1 MDKLLE
7 QVAQTLKIPT
17 DALQTVINNY
27 PLIRQEYAVYKA
39 LDVANDTLWAVVL
52 VNAIVTCLLAI
63 VVIIPTDYR
72 NTPKEEHDSMRK
84 FDHTSRKALFISI
97 ATLVISIII
106 IIGCNIAS
114 AFVAPDIHLVKEL
127 LNH

>member
-39 LDVANDTLWAVVL
+39 LEVVSF
-52 VNAIVTCLLAI
+52 VVGFMVLLNT
-63 VVIIPTDYR
+63 IISCIFAFIILGDAYEH
-72 NTPKEEHDSMRK
+72 KEHDINRHKVHRK
-84 FDHTSRKALFISI
+84 TFYISI
-97 ATLVISIII
+97 ATLIVSVVVIIAC
-106 IIGCNIAS
+106 GVAS
-114 AFVAPDIHLVKEL
+114 AFAAPDIHLIKDL
-127 LNH
+127 LNR

>member
-39 LDVANDTLWAVVL
+39 LEVVSL
-52 VNAIVTCLLAI
+52 VIGFMVLLNT
-63 VVIIPTDYR
+63 IISCIFAFIILGDAYEH
-72 NTPKEEHDSMRK
+72 KEHDINRHKVHRK
-84 FDHTSRKALFISI
+84 TFYISI
-97 ATLVISIII
+97 ATLIVSIVIII
-106 IIGCNIAS
+106 ACSVAS
-114 AFVAPDIHLVKEL
+114 AFLAPDIHLIKDL
-127 LNH
+127 INR

>member
-39 LDVANDTLWAVVL
+39 LEVGSFVVGFMVIL
-52 VNAIVTCLLAI
+52 NAIISCIFAF
-63 VVIIPTDYR
+63 IILGDAYEH
-72 NTPKEEHDSMRK
+72 KEHDINRHKAHRK
-84 FDHTSRKALFISI
+84 TFYISI
-97 ATLVISIII
+97 ATLIVGIVIII
-106 IIGCNIAS
+106 ACGVAS
-114 AFVAPDIHLVKEL
+114 AFLAPDIHLIKDL
-127 LNH
+127 INR

>member
-39 LDVANDTLWAVVL
+39 LEVVSF
-52 VNAIVTCLLAI
+52 
-63 VVIIPTDYR
+63 VVGFMVILNTITSCIFVFIILGDAYEH
-72 NTPKEEHDSMRK
+72 KEHDINRHKVHRK
-84 FDHTSRKALFISI
+84 TFYISI
-97 ATLVISIII
+97 ATLIVSIVIII
-106 IIGCNIAS
+106 ACGVAS
-114 AFVAPDIHLVKEL
+114 AFLAPDIHLIKDL
-127 LNH
+127 INR

>member
-39 LDVANDTLWAVVL
+39 LEVVSFVVGFMVIL
-52 VNAIVTCLLAI
+52 NAIISCIFAF
-63 VVIIPTDYR
+63 IILGDAYEH
-72 NTPKEEHDSMRK
+72 KEHDINRHKTHRK
-84 FDHTSRKALFISI
+84 TFYISI
-97 ATLVISIII
+97 ATLIVSVVVIIAC
-106 IIGCNIAS
+106 GVAS
-114 AFVAPDIHLVKEL
+114 AFAAPDIHLVKDL
-127 LNH
+127 MNR

>member
-39 LDVANDTLWAVVL
+39 LEIVSFVVGFM
-52 VNAIVTCLLAI
+52 VLLNT
-63 VVIIPTDYR
+63 IISCIFAFIILGDAYEH
-72 NTPKEEHDSMRK
+72 KEHDINRHKVHRK
-84 FDHTSRKALFISI
+84 IFYISI
-97 ATLVISIII
+97 ATLIVSIVIII
-106 IIGCNIAS
+106 ACSVAS
-114 AFVAPDIHLVKEL
+114 AFLAPDIHLIKDL
-127 LNH
+127 INR

>member
-39 LDVANDTLWAVVL
+39 LEVMSL
-52 VNAIVTCLLAI
+52 VIGFMVILNAIISCIFAF
-63 VVIIPTDYR
+63 IILSDAYEH
-72 NTPKEEHDSMRK
+72 KEHDINRHKAHRK
-84 FDHTSRKALFISI
+84 TFYISI
-97 ATLVISIII
+97 ATLIASVVVIIAC
-106 IIGCNIAS
+106 GVAS
-114 AFVAPDIHLVKEL
+114 AFAAPDIHLIKDL
-127 LNH
+127 LNR

>member
-39 LDVANDTLWAVVL
+39 LEVVSF
-52 VNAIVTCLLAI
+52 VVGFMVLLNT
-63 VVIIPTDYR
+63 IISCIFAFIILGDAYEH
-72 NTPKEEHDSMRK
+72 KEHDINRHKVHRK
-84 FDHTSRKALFISI
+84 TFYISI
-97 ATLVISIII
+97 ATLIVSIVIII
-106 IIGCNIAS
+106 ACGVAS
-114 AFVAPDIHLVKEL
+114 AFLAPDIHLIKDL
-127 LNH
+127 INR

>member
-72 NTPKEEHDSMRK
+72 NTPKKKS
-84 FDHTSRKALFISI
+84 TTA
-97 ATLVISIII
+97 
-106 IIGCNIAS
+106 CAS
-114 AFVAPDIHLVKEL
+114 LTTQVEKHSSSASQR
-127 LNH
+127 

>member
-39 LDVANDTLWAVVL
+39 LGVVSFVVGFMVIL
-52 VNAIVTCLLAI
+52 NAITSCIFAFIILGDAYEHKEHDIDRHKTHRKTFYISVPALI
-63 VVIIPTDYR
+63 VSIVII
-72 NTPKEEHDSMRK
+72 
-84 FDHTSRKALFISI
+84 I
-97 ATLVISIII
+97 ACGV
-106 IIGCNIAS
+106 AS
-114 AFVAPDIHLVKEL
+114 AFLAPDIHLVKDL
-127 LNH
+127 LNR

>member
-39 LDVANDTLWAVVL
+39 LEVMSL
-52 VNAIVTCLLAI
+52 VIGFMVILNAIISCIFAF
-63 VVIIPTDYR
+63 IILGDAYEH
-72 NTPKEEHDSMRK
+72 KEHDINRHKAHRK
-84 FDHTSRKALFISI
+84 TFYISI
-97 ATLVISIII
+97 ATLIASVVVIIAC
-106 IIGCNIAS
+106 GVAS
-114 AFVAPDIHLVKEL
+114 AFAAPDIHLIKDL
-127 LNH
+127 LNR

>member
-39 LDVANDTLWAVVL
+39 LEVVSL
-52 VNAIVTCLLAI
+52 VIGFMVLLNT
-63 VVIIPTDYR
+63 IISCIFAFIILGDAY
-72 NTPKEEHDSMRK
+72 EHKDHDINRHKVHRK
-84 FDHTSRKALFISI
+84 TFYISI
-97 ATLVISIII
+97 ATLIVSIVIII
-106 IIGCNIAS
+106 ACSVAS
-114 AFVAPDIHLVKEL
+114 AFLAPDIHLIKDL
-127 LNH
+127 INR

>member
-39 LDVANDTLWAVVL
+39 LEVVSF
-52 VNAIVTCLLAI
+52 
-63 VVIIPTDYR
+63 VVGFMVILNTIISCIFAFIILGDAYEH
-72 NTPKEEHDSMRK
+72 KEHDINRHKVHRK
-84 FDHTSRKALFISI
+84 TFYISI
-97 ATLVISIII
+97 ATLIVSIVIII
-106 IIGCNIAS
+106 ACGVAS
-114 AFVAPDIHLVKEL
+114 AFLAPDIHLIKDL
-127 LNH
+127 INR